1 MKSYRYF
8 RIDGQ
13 NLPIRIEIDPI
24 EIPESLIEISERF
37 GQNLIPITKKEYK
50 ELFKNYNSMNRRD

>member
-24 EIPESLIEISERF
+24 EIPESLTEISERF
-37 GQNLIPITKKEYK
+37 GQNLIPITQKEYK

>member
-37 GQNLIPITKKEYK
+37 GQNLIKMRLISPC
-50 ELFKNYNSMNRRD
+50 L